1 MEKSSLLTGCELNLS
16 CFTTDQE
23 ENQTEDKSTAE
34 PKSRVGFERV
44 PGGVSEC
51 SEGVVVG
58 FEKRLVACFNKSNK
72 VSGADWVVD
81 V

>member
-44 PGGVSEC
+44 PGGVSKC
-51 SEGVVVG
+51 SESVVVG
-58 FEKRLVACFNKSNK
+58 FEKRLVTSLTKVTKSVK
-72 VSGADWVVD
+72 WVQPHTI
-81 V
+81 

>member
-1 MEKSSLLTGCELNLS
+1 MDSKSVVGTFQVLSIEEAVLEKSSLLTGCELNLS

-44 PGGVSEC
+44 PRRSV
-51 SEGVVVG
+51 
-58 FEKRLVACFNKSNK
+58 
-72 VSGADWVVD
+72 
-81 V
+81 